1 MIGLSKITDKI
12 IAEARNDARL
22 AVEEANRRAEEIG
35 AEYAARAGELKR
47 EVDAD
52 ARRRAEEIVS
62 RAHADEEMIKR
73 SARLSARG
81 AMVDEAFATAR
92 KEILNLSEEKYLEL
106 LSALLYK
113 AYRQQTEDARLSR
126 ELYGEEDAP
135 EASVC
140 EILLSERD
148 RDRLGKKLLS
158 LAEAKWKEE
167 GLSELPVL
175 SDDTAPIA
183 GGLIL
188 RFGSIEINCS
198 VDALFGSLRSEWEG
212 RVVARL
218 FPEKKG

>member
-22 AVEEANRRAEEIG
+22 ALEEANRRAEEIS
-35 AEYAARAGELKR
+35 AEYAARAEEQKR
-47 EVDAD
+47 QIDAD

-73 SARLSARG
+73 SAGLSARA

-92 KEILNLSEEKYLEL
+92 KEILNLSEDKYLEL
-106 LSALLYK
+106 LLALLYK
-113 AYRQQTEDARLSR
+113 AYCQQTEDARLSR

-140 EILLSERD
+140 ELLLSERD
-148 RDRLGKKLLS
+148 HDRLGKKLLS
-158 LAEAKWKEE
+158 MAEAKWKEE

-212 RVVARL
+212 KVVARL